1 MHIPKNLRSLWR
13 FISPFRKQLGF
24 LSIVSVITA
33 LIDGIMIVVLFD
45 FIRLII
51 NQDLGASRFITWII
65 NPMGLG
71 FSFQTIAIIYASCI
85 GVMALVR
92 FGGIALF
99 ERKMNRL
106 RSHVLT
112 KTQENLMRLHLY
124 APWHH
129 FWHKKQGEML
139 FHITGAPLKATEV
152 ILHLSKIMATSVML
166 IVISGVLFFM
176 SPSLFFV
183 GVILGGGYFLLIHK
197 LGRKVSYYTGK
208 ERVEAGSIQNALAAE
223 ALSGI
228 RYIRAYGYEKVW
240 LKRFSTQVRRFADL
254 MAKDGFW
261 IALPPRLIELFIVIG
276 FLTLILASI
285 VLVGDKFI
293 ENIPLL
299 GAYFFG
305 IMRLLPSLSQMGNAR
320 MQLQGNL
327 PYIESLEKITHEIG
341 SKPSD
346 FRESIVKAEEGSPC
360 ILLESIVFSY
370 EPGRPVLNEFTLNI
384 TPKTIT
390 ALVGVSG
397 SGKSTILDLIL
408 GFIQPQRGQVLING
422 KPLTSLDINDWRSR
436 IALVGQDVFLFHDTI
451 EANLRMGFPDAPFE
465 KVEAAA
471 AIAGILEFIRSLP
484 RKWQTVIGDRGITLS
499 GGQRQ
504 RFALARALLR
514 NPDVYLLDEPTS
526 ALDAETEQTI
536 MPSFLNHVRKKT
548 VVLVAHRLQTI
559 KHADI
564 KVVIDN
570 GRIVG
575 SGTHEEL
582 MNQKGLYATMIQ
594 ASDFSNLNS

>member
-1 MHIPKNLRSLWR
+1 MHIPNNPRPLRR
-13 FISPFRKQLGF
+13 FISSYWKQLGF
-24 LSIVSVITA
+24 LSIVSVLIA
-33 LIDGIMIVVLFD
+33 FIDGIMIFALFD

-51 NQDLGASRFITWII
+51 NQNIETSRFITWILA
-65 NPMGLG
+65 PMGFNNLTL
-71 FSFQTIAIIYASCI
+71 QTINIGYAGSL

-92 FGGIALF
+92 FVGCALL
-99 ERKMNRL
+99 ERNMFRL
-106 RSHVLT
+106 RSHVL
-112 KTQENLMRLHLY
+112 KSTQENLMRLHLY
-124 APWHH
+124 APWHY

-139 FHITGAPLKATEV
+139 YHITGAPLKATEV
-152 ILHLSKIMATSVML
+152 LLQLSKIMSTGVML
-166 IVISGVLFFM
+166 IVISGVLFVM
-176 SPSLFFV
+176 SPLLFLV
-183 GVILGGGYFLLIHK
+183 GVVLGGGYFFLIYK

-208 ERVEAGSIQNALAAE
+208 ERVEASGIQNALAAE
-223 ALSGI
+223 ALTGI
-228 RYIRAYGYEKVW
+228 RYIKSYGYEKIW
-240 LKRFSTQVRRFADL
+240 LNGFSMQVKRFSDL
-254 MAKDGFW
+254 MARDGFW
-261 IALPPRLIELFIVIG
+261 IALPPRLMELFIVLG

-285 VLVGDKFI
+285 TLLENKFI

-299 GAYFFG
+299 GAYLFG

-327 PYIESLEKITHEIG
+327 PYIESLDKISQEIS
-341 SKPSD
+341 SKPSVYS
-346 FRESIVKAEEGSPC
+346 EEPIAVGENGSIGIS
-360 ILLESIVFSY
+360 LESITFSY
-370 EPGRPVLNEFTLNI
+370 ERGHPVLNEFTLNI
-384 TPKTIT
+384 ASAKIT
-390 ALVGVSG
+390 ALIGVSG

-408 GFIQPQRGQVLING
+408 GFIQPQQGQILING
-422 KPLTSLDINDWRSR
+422 KPLTSFDLDDWRSR

-465 KVEAAA
+465 KVEEAAD
-471 AIAGILEFIRSLP
+471 IAGILEFIQSLP
-484 RKWQTVIGDRGITLS
+484 HKWQTVVGDRGIKLS

-504 RFALARALLR
+504 RFTLARALLR

-526 ALDAETEQTI
+526 ALDVDTEQAI

-564 KVVIDN
+564 KVVIDH

-582 MNQKGLYATMIQ
+582 MNQKGLYATMIK
-594 ASDFSNLNS
+594 ASDF